1 MREFRVKDNNNQI
14 LMKKGEELV
23 HQFESCIETMLTT
36 YSSQFNK
43 EEEQL
48 LVDSLRQI
56 KTYLN
61 FPFSTMEDRLL
72 NLKNLLSLEDLLKPF
87 VLRCWEMDCAKGIQI
102 ISWLKDDQYRKKE
115 RVISA
120 SLKTD
125 YNFNVFCDGIIGISY
140 DVSFSSYL
148 GALFKDAAVIVS
160 NQEKSL
166 YTLIETEDYI
176 VDSYSMATPLIT
188 PYEITR
194 NIPEGKYCEIVLDAR
209 YAVPKNVVY
218 FREEDYDMA
227 ESLSKKLGLPI
238 QNLNAKEKK

>member
-87 VLRCWEMDCAKGIQI
+87 VLRCWEMDCAKG
-102 ISWLKDDQYRKKE
+102 DRK
-115 RVISA
+115 S
-120 SLKTD
+120 
-125 YNFNVFCDGIIGISY
+125 
-140 DVSFSSYL
+140 
-148 GALFKDAAVIVS
+148 
-160 NQEKSL
+160 
-166 YTLIETEDYI
+166 
-176 VDSYSMATPLIT
+176 
-188 PYEITR
+188 
-194 NIPEGKYCEIVLDAR
+194 
-209 YAVPKNVVY
+209 VV
-218 FREEDYDMA
+218 
-227 ESLSKKLGLPI
+227 
-238 QNLNAKEKK
+238 